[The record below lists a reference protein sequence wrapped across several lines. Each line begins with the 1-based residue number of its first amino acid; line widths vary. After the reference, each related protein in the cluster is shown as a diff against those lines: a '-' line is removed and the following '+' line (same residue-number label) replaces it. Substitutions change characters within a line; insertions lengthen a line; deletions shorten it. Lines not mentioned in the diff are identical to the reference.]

1 MYNIYQGCITMKKLI
16 VTLAAMVLAT
26 SAFAQINFGVKV
38 GGNLASISGMVSE
51 DSGLNWGDI
60 ATVDPSQSM
69 KFGLNAGVYAEYM
82 VMPML
87 GVQVEANFSMQGV
100 NTKVES
106 SSSLLGGSSTTK
118 QAWAA
123 NYVNIPILAKLHVG
137 PIRAYAGPQLGFAT
151 GMNTTT
157 KIVTGDNTNTQENTL
172 EAGDY
177 SSFDLSLVVGA
188 QYKLTNNIGVDA
200 RYNIGMTNLFPAVKN
215 DKGEVLTEAWG
226 KQGVLQVGV
235 FYEF

>member
-1 MYNIYQGCITMKKLI
+1 MKKLI
-16 VTLAAMVLAT
+16 VTIAALAL
-26 SAFAQINFGVKV
+26 SLGAFAQINFGVKV
-38 GGNLASISGMVSE
+38 GGNLANISGMVGE
-51 DSGLNWGDI
+51 DSGLDWGDL
-60 ATVDPSQSM
+60 AKVTPSQSM
-69 KFGLNAGVYAEYM
+69 KLGLNAGIYAEYM

-106 SSSLLGGSSTTK
+106 TSSLLGGAASTTK

-123 NYVNIPILAKLHVG
+123 NYVTVPILAKFHFG
-137 PIRAYAGPQLGFAT
+137 PIRAYVGPQLGFAL

-157 KIVTGDNTNTQENTL
+157 ETITGDNTNTQKDVVE
-172 EAGDY
+172 DY
-177 SSFDLSLVVGA
+177 NSFDFSLALGA
-188 QYKLTNNIGVDA
+188 QYKITANIGVDA
-200 RYNIGMTNLFPAVKN
+200 RYNIGLTNVFPAVKN
-215 DKGEVLTEAWG
+215 DKGEVLSEAWG

>member
-1 MYNIYQGCITMKKLI
+1 MKKLI
-16 VTLAAMVLAT
+16 VTLVAAILAT
-26 SAFAQINFGVKV
+26 GAFAQINFGVKV
-38 GGNLASISGMVSE
+38 GGNLSTISNMVGE
-51 DSGLNWGDI
+51 DSGLDWGDL
-60 ATVDPSQSM
+60 AKTDASQAM
-69 KFGLNAGVYAEYM
+69 KLGLNAGVYAEYM
-82 VMPML
+82 VMPLL

-100 NTKVES
+100 NTEATAS
-106 SSSLLGGSSTTK
+106 SGLLGVSATTNT
-118 QAWAA
+118 AYSV
-123 NYVNIPILAKLHVG
+123 NYVTVPILAKVHFMN
-137 PIRAYAGPQLGFAT
+137 IRAYAGPQFGFAT
-151 GMNTTT
+151 GFNTTT
-157 KIVTGDNTNTQENTL
+157 KTVTGDNTNTQEDTL

>member
-1 MYNIYQGCITMKKLI
+1 MKKII
-16 VTLAAMVLAT
+16 VTLVAAIMAT
-26 SAFAQINFGVKV
+26 GAFAQINFGVKA
-38 GGNLASISGMVSE
+38 GGNLSTISGMVSGE
-51 DSGLNWGDI
+51 NNLDWGNL
-60 ATVDPSQSM
+60 ATADASQAM
-69 KFGLNAGVYAEYM
+69 KLGFNLGAYAEYM
-82 VMPML
+82 VLPL
-87 GVQVEANFSMQGV
+87 VGIQVEANFSMQGV

-106 SSSLLGGSSTTK
+106 SSSLLGGASTTK

-157 KIVTGDNTNTQENTL
+157 KIVTGDNTNTQEDVVEDFNTL
-172 EAGDY
+172 D
-177 SSFDLSLVVGA
+177 FSLVLGA
-188 QYKLTNNIGVDA
+188 QYKLTDNIGVDA
-200 RYNIGMTNLFPAVKN
+200 RYNIGLTNVFPAVKN
-215 DKGEVLTEAWG
+215 NNDEVITEAWG